1 MMLLIAGLLLWILLC
16 IVVVLGASYAASD
29 RPAEIDKQKKDTE
42 DPFAYLFPFS
52 KG

>member
-1 MMLLIAGLLLWILLC
+1 MLWIAGLLLWILLC
-16 IVVVLGASYAASD
+16 VVVLLGASYAASD
-29 RPAEIDKQKKDTE
+29 KPADMDKRKKSTD

>member
-1 MMLLIAGLLLWILLC
+1 MLLITGLLLWILLC
-16 IVVVLGASYAASD
+16 AVVVLGASYAASD
-29 RPAEIDKQKKDTE
+29 RPADINKRKSGTD